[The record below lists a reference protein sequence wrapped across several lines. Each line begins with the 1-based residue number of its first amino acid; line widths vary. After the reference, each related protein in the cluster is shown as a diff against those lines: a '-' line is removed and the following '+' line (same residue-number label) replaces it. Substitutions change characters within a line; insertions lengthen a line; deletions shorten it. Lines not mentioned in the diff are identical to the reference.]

1 MGPASPRPAG
11 QHQADRGG
19 EAHDD
24 YNDNDN
30 NDDGTD
36 EAGEPRSEHGEGLL
50 ILDLRHHYLYPEQA
64 DRITALLG
72 ADTRGVHGSL
82 GGDLGAPL
90 HRPQPATHRPPAPA
104 QACDVL
110 YICIHS
116 NVWRRTCTFKC
127 GGGEAHHQPEEI
139 RPVLAVRV
147 SQWDP

>member
-1 MGPASPRPAG
+1 MMIIIIMIIMMMVEMKPENLG
-11 QHQADRGG
+11 QSMEKA
-19 EAHDD
+19 
-24 YNDNDN
+24 Y
-30 NDDGTD
+30 
-36 EAGEPRSEHGEGLL
+36 
-50 ILDLRHHYLYPEQA
+50 YLYPEQA

-116 NVWRRTCTFKC
+116 NVWRRTCTFT
-127 GGGEAHHQPEEI
+127 AT
-139 RPVLAVRV
+139 RWRR
-147 SQWDP
+147 

>member
-1 MGPASPRPAG
+1 MTS
-11 QHQADRGG
+11 
-19 EAHDD
+19 
-24 YNDNDN
+24 
-30 NDDGTD
+30 
-36 EAGEPRSEHGEGLL
+36 SEHPSYKDRDRVPVLEQQISDLKMLTSHQSLTIKRLQEEG
-50 ILDLRHHYLYPEQA
+50 IAKA

-116 NVWRRTCTFKC
+116 YVWRRTCTFT
-127 GGGEAHHQPEEI
+127 ATMW
-139 RPVLAVRV
+139 RR
-147 SQWDP
+147 